1 MSGSRNYAR
10 NVIPTHERFENG
22 PLDLEA
28 VLEDLALL
36 LSHDLEKTASAVR
49 MFFEIYKKE
58 TPSAKDMQKWSQ
70 TTERSWV
77 EPNKWV
83 RWLQP
88 EIDLIDSNQ
97 RKNISDE
104 IAAFSKDLELE
115 VVPEDIETRADF
127 LIDLNGSDC
136 LLALKVFLRRTYST
150 ESLQFHKKSTRTS
163 TQLVFSNLENR
174 TDLLPGRLVAFYVF
188 KKLALRT
195 KAIVTVNEKYLSV
208 EFRKI

>member
-1 MSGSRNYAR
+1 M
-10 NVIPTHERFENG
+10 E
-22 PLDLEA
+22 
-28 VLEDLALL
+28 
-36 LSHDLEKTASAVR
+36 
-49 MFFEIYKKE
+49 
-58 TPSAKDMQKWSQ
+58 W
-70 TTERSWV
+70 
-77 EPNKWV
+77 
-83 RWLQP
+83 WLQP